1 MRTYSKTLSNRHLF
15 TVKVLTPTDNH
26 GGCTP
31 CFSVTAEERNPRI
44 KRGDPIVCCGVMH
57 DEVLQHFPELADV
70 VRLHLSSGEGLPM
83 HAEANGWY
91 WLAGCFDDGLGKRY
105 HGGNQET
112 YGRSLD
118 CREILSNH
126 LRISARETS
135 DMINTTGHIYRTEG
149 KEAARNNFRQ
159 WVTDLRERYAR
170 EAAECERK
178 YGGKAE

>member
-1 MRTYSKTLSNRHLF
+1 MRTYTKKIAPYRTF
-15 TVKVLTPTDNH
+15 TVFVKTPTDNH

-31 CFSVTAEERNPRI
+31 CFSVTAEERNLRR
-44 KRGDPIVCCGVMH
+44 RGDNQVECCGMLH
-57 DEVLQHFPELADV
+57 DEVLEHFPELADV

-91 WLAGCFDDGLGKRY
+91 WLAGCFDDGLGERF

-112 YGRSLD
+112 YGRPLD

-126 LRISARETS
+126 LRIGVRETS
-135 DMINTTGHIYRTEG
+135 DMINTTGHIYRAEG
-149 KEAARNNFRQ
+149 AKAARDNFRQ
-159 WVTDLRERYAR
+159 WVADLSERYAR

-178 YGGKAE
+178 YGGKSE